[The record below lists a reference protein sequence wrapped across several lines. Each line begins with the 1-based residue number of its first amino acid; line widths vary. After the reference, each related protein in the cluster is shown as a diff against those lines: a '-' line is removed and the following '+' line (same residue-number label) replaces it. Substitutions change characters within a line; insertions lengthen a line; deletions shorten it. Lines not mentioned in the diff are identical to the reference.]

1 MIKTSTMSDT
11 TSSSRRRDLKA
22 LAHELDPLIQIGKQG
37 VTDGVVKNIDAALRN
52 HELIKIKFLEHKEEK
67 EELTRRV
74 AEQTRSEK
82 VDIIGNTAILYRQ
95 NPDPK
100 KRKVK
105 LKRRLKKIPST

>member
-95 NPDPK
+95 NLDPK